1 MPDTGDPNV
10 YTTYMG
16 RYEVVLEDGSS
27 ATSPVVMLTIVNQV
41 QFCGNYTS
49 GATGVIGQLP
59 EECKPADTI
68 YLPCFETTNNALS
81 YVFIHTDG
89 TMMGEPDTTYEL
101 NGLEFHIAG
110 NYYKG

>member
-1 MPDTGDPNV
+1 MPDTGDSNV
-10 YTTYMG
+10 YTTYKG

-27 ATSPVVMLTIVNQV
+27 ATSPVVMLTVVNQV
-41 QFCGNYTS
+41 QFCGDYTS
-49 GATGVIGQLP
+49 GATGVIGRLP

-68 YLPCFETTNNALS
+68 CLPCFETTGNALS
-81 YVFIHTDG
+81 YVLIHTDG
-89 TMMGEPDTTYEL
+89 TMTGEPDTSYEL